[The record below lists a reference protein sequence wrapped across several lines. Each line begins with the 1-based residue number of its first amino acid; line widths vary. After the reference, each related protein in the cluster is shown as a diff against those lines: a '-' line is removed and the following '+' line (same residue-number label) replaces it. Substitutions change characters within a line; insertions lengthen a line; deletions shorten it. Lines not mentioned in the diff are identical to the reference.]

1 LVVKFGSIEIEFR
14 KRATRPRY
22 LAYLVPFVAVIVALL
37 VGSVLLLSEGVD
49 PLTAYLALFNTAF
62 GNPYSL
68 SETIVKAIP
77 LMLAALG
84 TAITFLAGFW
94 NIGAEGQLQMGAL
107 AATWV
112 TLTFSGLPSFV
123 IIPWTMFV
131 AFAVGGVWGMIPA
144 FFKVKLGMDEI
155 LTTLMMN
162 YVAILAVTYFIY
174 GPWRDPAAY
183 GNPRTQLVAESA
195 RIPAILGTRIHLT
208 LFVAIGIAVLLYWVL
223 RRTKFGLEI
232 RIIGGNKDAAKYAGI
247 NLFKNL
253 LLVTLVG
260 GGIAALAGMGEV
272 SGLYYCL
279 PKSFSPGY
287 GYTAVV
293 VAWLARLNPLAIPV
307 SAFLFGGLLN
317 GGYGI
322 QMVFAVPI
330 ALVNA
335 IQALVLFFVLA
346 LSIFYEYNIIVRRR
360 R

>member
-1 LVVKFGSIEIEFR
+1 
-14 KRATRPRY
+14 
-22 LAYLVPFVAVIVALL
+22 
-37 VGSVLLLSEGVD
+37 
-49 PLTAYLALFNTAF
+49 
-62 GNPYSL
+62 
-68 SETIVKAIP
+68 
-77 LMLAALG
+77 MLAAMG

-94 NIGAEGQLQMGAL
+94 NIGAEGQLQIGAL
-107 AATWV
+107 AATWA
-112 TLTFSGLPSFV
+112 TLTFSGAPAFV
-123 IIPWTMFV
+123 IIPWTMLVTFV
-131 AFAVGGVWGMIPA
+131 AGGAWGMIPA
-144 FFKVKLGMDEI
+144 FFKVKLGADEI

-162 YVAILAVTYFIY
+162 YVAILAVFYFVY

-183 GNPRTQLVAESA
+183 GNPRTPLLPESA

-208 LFVAIGIAVLLYWVL
+208 LFVALGIAVLLYWL
-223 RRTKFGLEI
+223 LTRTKFGLEI

-247 NLFKNL
+247 NVFKNL
-253 LLVTLVG
+253 LLVTLIG

-272 SGLYYCL
+272 AGLHYTL
-279 PKSFSPGY
+279 PKGISPGY

-293 VAWLARLNPLAIPV
+293 VAWLARLNPVAIPA

-346 LSIFYEYNIIVRRR
+346 LSIFYEYNIVVRRR

>member
-1 LVVKFGSIEIEFR
+1 MFRSIEIEFR
-14 KRATRPRY
+14 KRARRPRY
-22 LAYLVPFVAVIVALL
+22 LTYLVPFIAVVAALL
-37 VGSVLLLSEGVD
+37 AGAVVLLAAGVD
-49 PLTAYLALFNTAF
+49 PLTAYLALFSSAF
-62 GNPYSL
+62 GNPHSL
-68 SETIVKAIP
+68 SETVVKATP

-94 NIGAEGQLQMGAL
+94 NIGAEGQLQIGAL

-112 TLTFSGLPSFV
+112 AITSPSM
-123 IIPWTMFV
+123 P
-131 AFAVGGVWGMIPA
+131 AFALIPYTMLVSFIAAGVWGMIPA
-144 FFKVKLGMDEI
+144 ILKIKLGADEI

-162 YVAILAVTYFIY
+162 YVAILAVFYFIY

-183 GNPRTQLVAESA
+183 GNPRTPLFPDPA
-195 RIPAILGTRIHLT
+195 RIPTIPGTRIHLT
-208 LFVAIGIAVLLYWVL
+208 VFAALGIAVLLYWLL

-232 RIIGGNKDAAKYAGI
+232 RIIGGNKDAARYAGI
-247 NLFKNL
+247 NVFKNL
-253 LLVTLVG
+253 LLVTLIG
-260 GGIAALAGMGEV
+260 GGIAGLAGMGEV
-272 SGLYYCL
+272 CGLHVCL
-279 PKSFSPGY
+279 PRDFSPGY

-293 VAWLARLNPLAIPV
+293 VAWLAKLNPLTIPI
-307 SAFLFGGLLN
+307 SAFLFGGLIN

-346 LSIFYEYNIIVRRR
+346 LNIFYEYKVIVRRR